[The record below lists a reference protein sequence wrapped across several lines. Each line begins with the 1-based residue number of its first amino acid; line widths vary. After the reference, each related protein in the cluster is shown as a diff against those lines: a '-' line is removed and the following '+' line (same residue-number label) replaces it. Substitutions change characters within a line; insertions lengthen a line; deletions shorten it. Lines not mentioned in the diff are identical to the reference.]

1 MTTRV
6 FTSLRNVAFLSIAAA
21 GLAFAQT
28 PPSANITGPYV
39 FSSLSNETAT
49 LASLNFN
56 DDGTVNGT
64 AVIQQ
69 GVQVSTYAVN
79 GTYVVNADNGN
90 VLTLQGP
97 SLDTFDANG
106 NPLLFNQVVMV
117 IPFSSTS
124 LATLSTTQ
132 GQTMGQ
138 LNAAGQAFPTGS
150 FQVVGRPL
158 TPSSTSVELLSLGTT
173 GNITGQEVT
182 NSFGQ
187 VVQKALGGV
196 AISTPTGF
204 QQITL
209 GVTFTDANGNP
220 QTATETYLA
229 LPTQTGAQMIQT
241 GGGASGLLTLS
252 K

>member
-1 MTTRV
+1 MITRV
-6 FTSLRNVAFLSIAAA
+6 SASLRNFALLSIAAA

-28 PPSANITGPYV
+28 PAVISGPYV
-39 FSSLSNETAT
+39 FSEIGNTTAT

-56 DDGTVNGT
+56 ADTTVTGT
-64 AVIQQ
+64 AVVQQ
-69 GVQVSTYAVN
+69 GVQVSTYAIQ
-79 GTYVVNADNGN
+79 GTYIVNADDSNM
-90 VLTLQGP
+90 LTLSGP

-106 NPLLFNQVVMV
+106 NPVLFNEVVMV
-117 IPFSSTS
+117 IPISTNS
-124 LATLSTTQ
+124 FGTLSTTQ
-132 GQTMGQ
+132 GQTAGQ
-138 LNAAGQAFPTGS
+138 LTAAAQALPTGN
-150 FQVVGRPL
+150 FLVGGRPL
-158 TPSSTSVELLSLGTT
+158 TPSNTSVEQLNLGTS
-173 GNITGQEVT
+173 GNVTGQELT

-196 AISTPTGF
+196 AVPTPTGF

-209 GVTFTDANGNP
+209 GVTFTDANGNA

-229 LPTQTGAQMIQT
+229 LPTQTGVQMIQT